1 MKNAWKL
8 LLALTFSAT
17 LAACSSGAA
26 PQYET
31 LSSSTAVS
39 ASVKPMAPIGRSA
52 SDAIAPQDLLEID
65 VFKVPDLSKEVRVD
79 EGGNITLAL
88 IGTVRAAGLS
98 PAKLEN
104 VIASRLE
111 KDYMNNPQVN
121 VLVKESN
128 SNNITV
134 GGAVNTPGIY
144 PLTGDVT
151 VTQAIAMAQ
160 GLSRLAVKDRV
171 TLTRNGKPFTVP
183 LQAISQGKMED
194 PLVLAGD
201 KIFVHT
207 SGTKEAL
214 QDFGGLGGILSPFG
228 LLR

>member
-8 LLALTFSAT
+8 LLTLTFSASM
-17 LAACSSGAA
+17 AACSGGAA

-31 LSSSTAVS
+31 LTSRTAVTP
-39 ASVKPMAPIGRSA
+39 VKAISSPVGRSA
-52 SDAIAPQDLLEID
+52 SDAIASQDLLDIQ

-79 EGGNITLAL
+79 EGGNITLPL
-88 IGTVRAAGLS
+88 IGTVRAVGLS
-98 PAKLEN
+98 PAELEN

-111 KDYMNNPQVN
+111 KDFMNNPQVSA
-121 VLVKESN
+121 LVKESN

-160 GLSRLAVKDRV
+160 GLSRLAIKDKV
-171 TLTRNGKPFTVP
+171 TLTRNSKPFTVP
-183 LQAISQGKMED
+183 LEAINQGKMED

-214 QDFGGLGGILSPFG
+214 QDYGGLGGILSPFG

>member
-8 LLALTFSAT
+8 LLALMFSAT

-31 LSSSTAVS
+31 LTSSTAVS
-39 ASVKPMAPIGRSA
+39 AAKPMAPVGKSA
-52 SDAIAPQDLLEID
+52 SDAIAPQDLLDIE

-79 EGGNITLAL
+79 ENGSITLPL
-88 IGTVRAAGLS
+88 IGTVRASGLS
-98 PAKLEN
+98 PSKLES

-111 KDYMNNPQVN
+111 KDFMNNPQVN

-134 GGAVNTPGIY
+134 GGAVNTPGLY
-144 PLTGDVT
+144 PLTSDVT

-160 GLSRLAVKDRV
+160 GLNRLAVKDNV
-171 TLTRNGKPFTVP
+171 TVTRNGRPFSVP
-183 LQAISQGKMED
+183 LEAINQGKVED

-214 QDFGGLGGILSPFG
+214 QDYGGLGGMLSPFG

>member
-8 LLALTFSAT
+8 LLALMFSAT

-31 LSSSTAVS
+31 LTSSTAVS
-39 ASVKPMAPIGRSA
+39 AVKPMAPVGKSA
-52 SDAIAPQDLLEID
+52 SDAIAPQDLLDIE

-79 EGGNITLAL
+79 ENGNITLPL
-88 IGTVRAAGLS
+88 IGTVRASGLS
-98 PAKLEN
+98 PSKLES

-111 KDYMNNPQVN
+111 KDFMNNPQVN

-134 GGAVNTPGIY
+134 GGAVNTPGVY

-160 GLSRLAVKDRV
+160 GLSRLAIKDNV
-171 TLTRNGKPFTVP
+171 TLTRNGRPFSVP
-183 LQAISQGKMED
+183 LESITKGQMED

-201 KIFVHT
+201 RIFVHT
-207 SGTKEAL
+207 SGTKEAI
-214 QDFGGLGGILSPFG
+214 QDYGGIGGLLSPFG
-228 LLR
+228 MIR

>member
-1 MKNAWKL
+1 MNNAWKL
-8 LLALTFSAT
+8 LLTLAFSSMM
-17 LAACSSGAA
+17 AACSSGAA

-31 LSSSTAVS
+31 LTANTAVS
-39 ASVKPMAPIGRSA
+39 PVKAVSSPVGKSA
-52 SDAIAPQDLLEID
+52 SDAIAPQDLLDIE

-79 EGGNITLAL
+79 ENGNITLPL
-88 IGTVRAAGLS
+88 IGTVRASGLS
-98 PAKLEN
+98 PSKLEN

-134 GGAVNTPGIY
+134 GGAVNTPGVY

-160 GLSRLAVKDRV
+160 GLSRLAIKDNV
-171 TLTRNGKPFTVP
+171 TLTRNGKPFSVP
-183 LQAISQGKMED
+183 LEAITQGKMED

-207 SGTKEAL
+207 SGAKEAI
-214 QDFGGLGGILSPFG
+214 QDYGGIGGLLSPFG
-228 LLR
+228 MIR

>member
-8 LLALTFSAT
+8 LLTLMFSASVV
-17 LAACSSGAA
+17 ACSSGAG

-31 LSSSTAVS
+31 LPSSMAVS
-39 ASVKPMAPIGRSA
+39 SAVKPMAPVGRSA
-52 SDAIAPQDLLEID
+52 SDAISPQDLLEIE
-65 VFKVPDLSKEVRVD
+65 VFKVPDLSKEARVD
-79 EGGNITLAL
+79 EGGNITLPL
-88 IGTVRAAGLS
+88 VGTVRAAGLS
-98 PAKLEN
+98 PSKLESL
-104 VIASRLE
+104 IASRLE

-160 GLSRLAVKDRV
+160 GTNRLAVKDRI
-171 TLTRNGKPFTVP
+171 TLTRNGKPWTVP
-183 LQAISQGKMED
+183 LEAINQGKVED

-201 KIFVHT
+201 KIFVPT

>member
-1 MKNAWKL
+1 MNNAWKL
-8 LLALTFSAT
+8 LLTLAFSSMM
-17 LAACSSGAA
+17 AACSSGAA

-31 LSSSTAVS
+31 LTANTAISPVKAISSPVG
-39 ASVKPMAPIGRSA
+39 KSA
-52 SDAIAPQDLLEID
+52 SDAIAAQDLLDIE

-79 EGGNITLAL
+79 ENGNITLPL
-88 IGTVRAAGLS
+88 IGTVRASGLNPS
-98 PAKLEN
+98 KLES

-134 GGAVNTPGIY
+134 GGAVNTPGVY

-160 GLSRLAVKDRV
+160 GLSRLAIKDNV
-171 TLTRNGKPFTVP
+171 TLTRNGKPFSVP
-183 LQAISQGKMED
+183 LEAITQGKMED

-207 SGTKEAL
+207 SGTKEAI
-214 QDFGGLGGILSPFG
+214 QDYGGIGGLLSPFG
-228 LLR
+228 MIR